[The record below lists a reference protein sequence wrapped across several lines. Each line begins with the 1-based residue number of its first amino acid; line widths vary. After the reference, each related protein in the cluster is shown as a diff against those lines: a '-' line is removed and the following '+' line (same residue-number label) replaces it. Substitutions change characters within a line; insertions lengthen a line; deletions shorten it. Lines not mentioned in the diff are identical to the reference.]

1 MTQTQSA
8 AQTLRL
14 PEVLN
19 LTYAGPLAE
28 SLLPMRGAEVALDA
42 AEVQRVGAQC
52 VQVIMSAIATWKADD
67 VAFCIADPSR
77 EFRDALS
84 LLGVGLAE
92 ILTEEATR

>member
-1 MTQTQSA
+1 MTQTQSV

-14 PEVLN
+14 PEILD
-19 LTYAGPLAE
+19 LTYAAPLAE
-28 SLLPMRGAEVALDA
+28 SLLAMRGAEVSLDA

-52 VQVIMSAIATWKADD
+52 VQVIMSAIATWRADD
-67 VAFCIADPSR
+67 VALCINDPSR

-92 ILTEEATR
+92 ISTEEAAQ